1 MRDKGLPQR
10 HQALAKLAKRQYG
23 VVSIRQLTGPLGY
36 SRSAVDR
43 AIQAGRLH
51 RLHRGVFA
59 VGHTRIPLHGKC
71 LAAVLACGPD
81 ALLSHRSAA
90 WLWGLVKGSPA
101 PFEVTT
107 PIPRKARKPIRI
119 HHSRILTVD
128 DRVLREGIPATALP
142 RTLLDCAAS
151 EDFWLLQRMLER
163 SEELRLFDLGPVEAL
178 LERCGCH
185 GGRGPLRR
193 AIALYQPPAF
203 TRSQFERRFLD
214 AVLAHGLPRPAVNIN
229 VAGFELDLY
238 WPEQRFAVELDSYA
252 THGGHAPFERDRLRQ
267 EDLLLA
273 GIGMTRVTDIR
284 FDREPQSV
292 LKRVERF
299 LAARRQPV

>member
-1 MRDKGLPQR
+1 MRPKGLPQTHR
-10 HQALAKLAKRQYG
+10 ALADLADRQYG

-36 SRSAVDR
+36 SRRSVSR
-43 AIQAGRLH
+43 AEAAGRLH

-71 LAAVLACGPD
+71 LAAVLACGPG

-90 WLWGLVKGSPA
+90 WLWGLAKGSPA

-119 HHSRILTVD
+119 HHSRILTAN
-128 DRVLREGIPATALP
+128 DRALREGVPATALP

-163 SEELRLFDLGPVEAL
+163 SEELRLFDLGPVEEL
-178 LERCGCH
+178 LERCGRH
-185 GGRGPLRR
+185 VGRGPLRR
-193 AIALYQPPAF
+193 AIALYKPPAF
-203 TRSQFERRFLD
+203 TRSQFERRFLE
-214 AVLAHGLPRPAVNIN
+214 AVIARGLPRPAVNIN

-238 WPEQRFAVELDSYA
+238 WPELRFAVELDSYA
-252 THGGHAPFERDRLRQ
+252 THGSHGAFERDRLRQ
-267 EDLLLA
+267 EELLLA
-273 GIGMTRVTDIR
+273 GIGMTRVTDVR
-284 FDREPQSV
+284 FEREPDAV
-292 LKRVERF
+292 LERVARF
-299 LAARRQPV
+299 LAGRRV